1 MVRRNGGKKNLI
13 KVAAKSTK
21 VKKKCEGT
29 GCSNELVS
37 SRAKLCFA
45 CFRIRAADTGKKLI
59 KRWKNDDKVCSTV
72 PKNDD
77 GRKGGKSCR
86 S

>member
-1 MVRRNGGKKNLI
+1 MEKKPDKCGGKVYKGQ
-13 KVAAKSTK
+13 
-21 VKKKCEGT
+21 KKCEGT

-37 SRAKLCFA
+37 SHAKLCFA
-45 CFRIRAADTGKKLI
+45 CFRSRAADTGKKLI